1 MGLRFLG
8 IVADKVS
15 SGVIAWAVM
24 VVVVMVVRGVVV
36 DAGGGRWCLSS
47 LWWEWVGTGR
57 CGPRWGYCVGVAV
70 VVVNGGLSVYGHLP
84 KVHSPGLSVMFI
96 SFKAGV
102 EG

>member
-1 MGLRFLG
+1 
-8 IVADKVS
+8 
-15 SGVIAWAVM
+15 
-24 VVVVMVVRGVVV
+24 MVVRGVVV

-57 CGPRWGYCVGVAV
+57 RGPRWGYCVGVAV
-70 VVVNGGLSVYGHLP
+70 VVVNGGLSVNGHLP

-96 SFKAGV
+96 PFKAGV